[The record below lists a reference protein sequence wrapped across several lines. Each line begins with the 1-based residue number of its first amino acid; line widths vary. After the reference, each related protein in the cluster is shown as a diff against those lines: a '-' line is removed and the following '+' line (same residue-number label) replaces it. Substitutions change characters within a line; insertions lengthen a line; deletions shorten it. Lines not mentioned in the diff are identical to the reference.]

1 MSRKAGISRGGAL
14 RVGFGRRHVATTV
27 GRYTT
32 SELMGPSAKMA
43 IAIAVLILLFK
54 ICC

>member
-1 MSRKAGISRGGAL
+1 MSRRGGISRGGAL

-32 SELMGPSAKMA
+32 SELMGPFEKMA
-43 IAIAVLILLFK
+43 VAVAVFILLFK
-54 ICC
+54 VCC

>member
-1 MSRKAGISRGGAL
+1 MSRRAGISRGGAL

-32 SELMGPSAKMA
+32 SELMGPSAKLA
-43 IAIAVLILLFK
+43 FAIAVFILLFK
-54 ICC
+54 VCC

>member
-27 GRYTT
+27 GRYTCLLYT
-32 SELMGPSAKMA
+32 SRPG
-43 IAIAVLILLFK
+43 
-54 ICC
+54 